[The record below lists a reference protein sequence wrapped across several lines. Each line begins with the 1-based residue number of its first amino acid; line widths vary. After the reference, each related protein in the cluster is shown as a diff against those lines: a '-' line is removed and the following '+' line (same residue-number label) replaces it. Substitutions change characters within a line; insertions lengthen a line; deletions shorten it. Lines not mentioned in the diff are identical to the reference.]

1 MNEMEKRKNHSSDK
15 LYRAFIYLVL
25 ILLAVSIIVPVLWV
39 FMASIKQNN
48 EFYGNPWTLPMGFYW
63 QNFVNAWTTAKM
75 GDYMLNSVLVTA
87 LALAILLV
95 VALPAAYCL
104 SRFKFWGGK
113 FLNTAF
119 MAGLFI
125 NVNYI
130 VVPIFLML
138 RDGDTFLKNTFGTS
152 FLLNNLVVLAIVYAA
167 TALPFTIYLLSG
179 YFATLAH
186 DYEEAAYIDGAGYGR
201 TMIKIIFPMAQPS
214 IITIILFNFLSFWNE
229 YIISMTLMSS
239 ATGAKTLPVGLLNLM
254 QAQQSA
260 AQYGTMYAGLVLVML
275 PTLILYI
282 CVQKKLIQGMTVG
295 GLKG

>member
-1 MNEMEKRKNHSSDK
+1 
-15 LYRAFIYLVL
+15 
-25 ILLAVSIIVPVLWV
+25 
-39 FMASIKQNN
+39 
-48 EFYGNPWTLPMGFYW
+48 MGE
-63 QNFVNAWTTAKM
+63 
-75 GDYMLNSVLVTA
+75 YMLNSVIVTA
-87 LALAILLV
+87 LALALLLV

-104 SRFKFWGGK
+104 SRFHFKGRK
-113 FLNTAF
+113 VLNTLF

-138 RDGDTFLKNTFGTS
+138 RDGDAWLKGHFGSS
-152 FLLNNLVVLAIVYAA
+152 FLLNNLVVLAVVYAA

-179 YFATLAH
+179 YFATLPH
-186 DYEEAAYIDGAGYGR
+186 DFEEAAYIDGASYFS
-201 TMIKIIFPMAQPS
+201 TMTRIIFPMAKPS

-239 ATGAKTLPVGLLNLM
+239 TKAPRTLPVGLLNLM

-282 CVQKKLIQGMTVG
+282 CVQRQLTQGMTVG

>member
-1 MNEMEKRKNHSSDK
+1 
-15 LYRAFIYLVL
+15 
-25 ILLAVSIIVPVLWV
+25 
-39 FMASIKQNN
+39 
-48 EFYGNPWTLPMGFYW
+48 MGE
-63 QNFVNAWTTAKM
+63 
-75 GDYMLNSVLVTA
+75 YMLNSVLVTA
-87 LALAILLV
+87 LALVLLLV
-95 VALPAAYCL
+95 IALPAAYCL
-104 SRFKFWGGK
+104 SRFRFKGRK
-113 FLNTAF
+113 LLNTLF

-138 RDGDTFLKNTFGTS
+138 RDGDVWLKNHIGS
-152 FLLNNLVVLAIVYAA
+152 GFLLNNLFILAVVYAA

-179 YFATLAH
+179 YFATLPH
-186 DYEEAAYIDGAGYGR
+186 DFEEAAYIDGASYFSAMTR
-201 TMIKIIFPMAQPS
+201 IIFPMAKPS

-239 ATGAKTLPVGLLNLM
+239 TNASRTLPVGLLNLM

-282 CVQKKLIQGMTVG
+282 CVQKQLTQGMTVG

>member
-1 MNEMEKRKNHSSDK
+1 MKKTEEKSSRSAEG
-15 LYRAFIYLVL
+15 LYKFFIYFVL
-25 ILLAVSIIVPVLWV
+25 ILLAVTIIVPVAWV
-39 FMASIKQNN
+39 FMASIKQNA
-48 EFYGNPWTLPMGFYW
+48 EFYGNPWALPAGFYW
-63 QNFVNAWTTAKM
+63 QNFVNAWNGAKM
-75 GDYMLNSVLVTA
+75 GEYMLNSVLVTA
-87 LALAILLV
+87 LALVLLLV
-95 VALPAAYCL
+95 IALPAAYCL
-104 SRFKFWGGK
+104 SRFRFKGSK
-113 FLNTAF
+113 LLNTLF

-138 RDGDTFLKNTFGTS
+138 RDGDVWLKNHIGS
-152 FLLNNLVVLAIVYAA
+152 GFLLNNLFILAVVYAA
-167 TALPFTIYLLSG
+167 TALPFTIY
-179 YFATLAH
+179 
-186 DYEEAAYIDGAGYGR
+186 AYIDGASYFS
-201 TMIKIIFPMAQPS
+201 TMTRIIFPMAKPS

-239 ATGAKTLPVGLLNLM
+239 TSAPRTLPVGLLNLM

-282 CVQKKLIQGMTVG
+282 CVQKQLTQGMTVG